1 MLCHKALAKNE
12 GSVIF
17 WSEWLRC
24 CKNHWKKKLV
34 QKASPDHTTTLHYFI
49 SYYLLGA
56 VVRMFQGT
64 FRVAIVGKADNGWLP
79 D

>member
-1 MLCHKALAKNE
+1 M
-12 GSVIF
+12 
-17 WSEWLRC
+17 
-24 CKNHWKKKLV
+24 